1 MSNAPRIGL
10 ILALFTL
17 AAASSV
23 TAGAQAPSEVTVT
36 EGTSISLQMNEHLS
50 TKFNCEGDSFTA
62 VVSAPVLVGERI
74 AIPKGSIV
82 NGSISRVVR
91 PGRFKG
97 KAVMNL
103 HFQSIRI
110 PGRGQFPIV
119 ASPASVDPDGKTG
132 VNTEGTVRGEGSK
145 ARDAGRVLVPGL
157 TGAGIGGLAG
167 GPKGAAIGAGIG
179 AAAGIVTIFT
189 TRGKDLDIARGSP
202 MEIRLDRPLVLQ
214 TDSAEAAAGLKR

>member
-1 MSNAPRIGL
+1 MSNLPRVGL
-10 ILALFTL
+10 VLALFTL
-17 AAASSV
+17 AV
-23 TAGAQAPSEVTVT
+23 TASIPAQAPSEVTVP
-36 EGTSISLQMNEHLS
+36 EGTRVSLQINEHLS
-50 TKFNCEGDSFTA
+50 TKFNSEGDNFTA
-62 VVSAPVLVGERI
+62 VVSTPVLVGERI

-119 ASPASVDPDGKTG
+119 ASLASVDSDGKTG
-132 VNTEGTVRGEGSK
+132 VNTEGTVRGEGTK
-145 ARDAGRVLVPGL
+145 GRDAGRILVPGL

-167 GPKGAAIGAGIG
+167 GGKGAAIGGGIG
-179 AAAGIVTIFT
+179 AAVGIITVFT
-189 TRGKDLDIARGSP
+189 TKGKDLDIARGSP
-202 MEIRLDRPLVLQ
+202 MEICLDRPLALQ
-214 TDSAEAAAGLKR
+214 TDTGEAVSGLKR